1 MEKRENYIS
10 SEIDSADTKAQYD
23 EHVRRML
30 KDKDVL
36 AFILKYS
43 VREFADYTIEEAKA
57 AIDGEPEIA
66 AHKVRPNAVETLENE
81 SNIPGEGKMYFDIIF
96 YAKTKDA
103 IRQKLYI
110 NIEAQ
115 KSFYPGYDLVTRGII
130 YPARLISQQMD
141 VEFTADN
148 YDGVKKVYSIWICM
162 NTPDKKRSYEKVSDT
177 IVEYSI
183 KPTIVYPSKGNPD
196 RIATGRYDLMS
207 TIFINLNSEKTI
219 KSKNT
224 LISMLS
230 TLLSNN
236 IKPSEKKKLLQKDY
250 GISMSHELE
259 SEVSSMCNLS
269 EAIEE
274 KAIEQ
279 GIEQGIERGIKQ
291 GIEQGIEQGKSVTI
305 YDLVQTEVIPPAVGA
320 EKLGITVEQLRKDM
334 EAAGFHINE

>member
-1 MEKRENYIS
+1 
-10 SEIDSADTKAQYD
+10 
-23 EHVRRML
+23 
-30 KDKDVL
+30 
-36 AFILKYS
+36 
-43 VREFADYTIEEAKA
+43 
-57 AIDGEPEIA
+57 
-66 AHKVRPNAVETLENE
+66 
-81 SNIPGEGKMYFDIIF
+81 
-96 YAKTKDA
+96 
-103 IRQKLYI
+103 
-110 NIEAQ
+110 
-115 KSFYPGYDLVTRGII
+115 
-130 YPARLISQQMD
+130 
-141 VEFTADN
+141 
-148 YDGVKKVYSIWICM
+148 M

-207 TIFINLNSEKTI
+207 TVFINLNSEKTI

-230 TLLSNN
+230 TLLSND
-236 IKPSEKKKLLQKDY
+236 IKPSEKKRLLQKDY

-259 SEVSSMCNLS
+259 GEVNSMCNLS

-279 GIEQGIERGIKQ
+279 GL
-291 GIEQGIEQGKSVTI
+291 EQGKSVTI

>member
-57 AIDGEPEIA
+57 AIDGD
-66 AHKVRPNAVETLENE
+66 KVRPNAVETLENE

-103 IRQKLYI
+103 IRQKIYI

-207 TIFINLNSEKTI
+207 TVFINLNSEKTI
-219 KSKNT
+219 KSKNI

-230 TLLSNN
+230 TLLSND
-236 IKPSEKKKLLQKDY
+236 IKPSEKKRLLQKDY

-279 GIEQGIERGIKQ
+279 GL
-291 GIEQGIEQGKSVTI
+291 EQGKSVTI

>member
-1 MEKRENYIS
+1 MKKRESYIS

-207 TIFINLNSEKTI
+207 TVFINLNSEKTI
-219 KSKNT
+219 KSKNI

-230 TLLSNN
+230 TLLSND
-236 IKPSEKKKLLQKDY
+236 IKPSEKKRLLQKDY

-279 GIEQGIERGIKQ
+279 GL
-291 GIEQGIEQGKSVTI
+291 EQGKSVTI

>member
-115 KSFYPGYDLVTRGII
+115 KSFYPGYDLVTRGIV

-141 VEFTADN
+141 IEFTADN

-207 TIFINLNSEKTI
+207 TVFINLNSEKTI

-230 TLLSNN
+230 TLLSND
-236 IKPSEKKKLLQKDY
+236 IKPSEKKRLLQKDY

-274 KAIEQ
+274 KA
-279 GIEQGIERGIKQ
+279 
-291 GIEQGIEQGKSVTI
+291 IEQGIEQGKSVTI